1 MPHGTVKKKRRGD
14 INMRRKEAKS
24 SRITNGAIVYLGK
37 SRELPKK
44 LLELVREFS
53 KAELINSANLQ
64 GTKSLHKNL
73 GAFLY

>member
-53 KAELINSANLQ
+53 KAAE
-64 GTKSLHKNL
+64 
-73 GAFLY
+73 

>member
-1 MPHGTVKKKRRGD
+1 MQRVEVRSLVGELESHMPHGTVKKKRRGD

-53 KAELINSANLQ
+53 KAAE
-64 GTKSLHKNL
+64 
-73 GAFLY
+73 